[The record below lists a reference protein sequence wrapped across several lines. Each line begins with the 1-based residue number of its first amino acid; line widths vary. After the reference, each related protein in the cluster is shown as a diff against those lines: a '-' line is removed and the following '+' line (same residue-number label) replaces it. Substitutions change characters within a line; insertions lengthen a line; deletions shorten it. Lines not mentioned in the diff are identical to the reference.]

1 MRWAELKTA
10 RTADVTAGI
19 SSSSSAGAWS
29 GISLNDLHGA
39 PTGELPEGYFL
50 QHALILTT
58 SARTT
63 TERRVASSRWQDVP
77 ATPMMVEFLPAGVP
91 FALRWRSPID
101 AIAIAIAP
109 AFVATVLGSEK
120 LDESQLRSWSG
131 TEDGLLTQT
140 MLALAEDVRAGLPS
154 GALYGECLGAALV
167 AQLARRSSGGRAPI
181 ARAKGLAPKT
191 LRRILDDIDANLEG
205 DLSLQRLAELAGMSL
220 DGFIRVFKQSTG
232 VPPHR
237 YVLRKRVESA
247 QALLGNPAISLAE
260 VALRAGFADQS
271 HFSRMFHRLTGLAP
285 RQYRRAL
292 Q

>member
-1 MRWAELKTA
+1 
-10 RTADVTAGI
+10 
-19 SSSSSAGAWS
+19 
-29 GISLNDLHGA
+29 
-39 PTGELPEGYFL
+39 
-50 QHALILTT
+50 
-58 SARTT
+58 
-63 TERRVASSRWQDVP
+63 
-77 ATPMMVEFLPAGVP
+77 
-91 FALRWRSPID
+91 
-101 AIAIAIAP
+101 
-109 AFVATVLGSEK
+109 
-120 LDESQLRSWSG
+120 
-131 TEDGLLTQT
+131 

-154 GALYGECLGAALV
+154 GALYGECLGASLV
-167 AQLARRSSGGRAPI
+167 AQLARRSSGGRAPV
-181 ARAKGLAPKT
+181 ARGKGLAPKT

-205 DLSLQRLAELAGMSL
+205 DLSLQHLAELAGMSL